1 VSPRFSVS
9 AHCVAWERRWIGAPT
24 DDDLSSVKWGRKAQ
38 HGRRY
43 PVQRLLRRRSDFF
56 VIHVPPYLKCAP
68 ARQEERT
75 QFLLLNILV
84 TSCSVFLRHSHC
96 STINDVAYLHASSQ
110 DAAGQRARW
119 RARRAR
125 QMYKNYS
132 DTQISTRPWLG
143 VGRHVCRC
151 RSAALLLLLTYL
163 LAWGWALTSRQ
174 HEIQQSRFRF
184 LQITDLEAGSM
195 AMMTGDDWR

>member
-1 VSPRFSVS
+1 MTSSRNHIRS
-9 AHCVAWERRWIGAPT
+9 AAQLYDDVIDVDVASTRRLLPT
-24 DDDLSSVKWGRKAQ
+24 DDDLTFLSYMY
-38 HGRRY
+38 H
-43 PVQRLLRRRSDFF
+43 
-56 VIHVPPYLKCAP
+56 
-68 ARQEERT
+68 RT
-75 QFLLLNILV
+75 SNVRTRGKRNAHSFSCSHCLLNILV
-84 TSCSVFLRHSHC
+84 THLNSPYFYRDNRHC
-96 STINDVAYLHASSQ
+96 STRSIMIFPCHASSQ

>member
-1 VSPRFSVS
+1 MTSSRNHIRS
-9 AHCVAWERRWIGAPT
+9 AARALRRRNRTVDETLAT
-24 DDDLSSVKWGRKAQ
+24 D
-38 HGRRY
+38 
-43 PVQRLLRRRSDFF
+43 RRRSDFF
-56 VIHVPPYLKCAP
+56 VIHVPPYLKCAH

-75 QFLLLNILV
+75 QFLLLTLPAQHLSNILV
-84 TSCSVFLRHSHC
+84 PYFYRDNRHC
-96 STINDVAYLHASSQ
+96 STRSIMIFPCHASSQ

-151 RSAALLLLLTYL
+151 RSAAVATVTYL

-174 HEIQQSRFRF
+174 HEIQHSRFRF